1 MYRVVLTEK
10 FPHFSTRIDLRQLKK
25 LHMTHPA
32 SYTSHCMPPSL
43 RAPPSKPII
52 LTHFYQNK
60 PFTSLS
66 FVQKSNSKMFYLSCA
81 FQCSVRS

>member
-10 FPHFSTRIDLRQLKK
+10 CPHFSTRIDLRQLKK

-52 LTHFYQNK
+52 RTHFYQNK

-66 FVQKSNSKMFYLSCA
+66 LVQNRIAKCFT
-81 FQCSVRS
+81 